1 MFLVTLADCSNSKNL
16 AEGKPRLNLTSTT
29 FQGDTIPK
37 QCTCDG
43 AESSPEF
50 SWSAP
55 PARTQSLTL
64 IAYDKDSPFGYSFT
78 HWLLYDLP
86 ADKREL
92 PEAVPKQPQLS
103 DGSLQGPNDFDKP
116 GYAGPCPPGH
126 SAHRYA
132 FTLYALDTKLNLP
145 PHASRKQIEKAIE
158 GHVLAYGELI
168 AKYQH

>member
-1 MFLVTLADCSNSKNL
+1 MFLVTLAGCSNSKNL

-29 FQGDTIPK
+29 FQGDTIPR

-86 ADKREL
+86 ADKHEL